1 MTRLASAFA
10 KKYENDGKLIQKCA
24 QAGGPRSYSLA
35 VPDGRGG
42 SALSIMIVRVG
53 NGI

>member
-10 KKYENDGKLIQKCA
+10 KKYENSGKLIQKCA
-24 QAGGPRSYSLA
+24 QAVGPRAYRLA

-42 SALSIMIVRVG
+42 SAPSTMIVRVG